1 MTSDGSMKKVS
12 EVIELPPDSTRP
24 GSVKMNKGVGE
35 GKTPA
40 PRNPVTYEQFKLQI
54 NGGSFGTAKKLHNH
68 GFKLRKD
75 EIIRCTLYPQ
85 IIELP
90 KNMRRR
96 TEESELHNLKYQAK
110 IDGAVKLH
118 QQ

>member
-1 MTSDGSMKKVS
+1 
-12 EVIELPPDSTRP
+12 
-24 GSVKMNKGVGE
+24 MNKGT
-35 GKTPA
+35 GKGKIPA
-40 PRNPVTYEQFKLQI
+40 PHKPVTYEQFKLQI

-85 IIELP
+85 IIDLS
-90 KNMRRR
+90 KNMRRH
-96 TEESELHNLKYQAK
+96 TEESFLHKLKYQEK

-118 QQ
+118 QRSIKIIDKEAKGSEMHDEVKEYRF